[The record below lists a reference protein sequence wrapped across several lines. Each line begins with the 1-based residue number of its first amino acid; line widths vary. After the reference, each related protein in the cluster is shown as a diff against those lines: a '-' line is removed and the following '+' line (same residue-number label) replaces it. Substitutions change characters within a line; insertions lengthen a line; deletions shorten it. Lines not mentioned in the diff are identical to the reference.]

1 MPQIGDIWT
10 ENQLTYGEVRG
21 TVSETRMWREGRVK
35 AAGTSAPL
43 MPPHSP
49 LTTQREKNYSTAR
62 KPHQGAKSP
71 ELCEGEKV
79 SVDII

>member
-1 MPQIGDIWT
+1 MQDKFL
-10 ENQLTYGEVRG
+10 N
-21 TVSETRMWREGRVK
+21 RMWCEGRVT
-35 AAGTSAPL
+35 AAGTSAPPQL

-49 LTTQREKNYSTAR
+49 LTTQGEKNYSAAR